1 MRLILGEFYI
11 EIESPT
17 PLKVLEVL
25 VDPTTGS
32 LFEEIE
38 EFHEDI
44 SKPETRVDYVDGH
57 F

>member
-1 MRLILGEFYI
+1 MRLVLGEFYI

-25 VDPTTGS
+25 VDPTTRS
-32 LFEEIE
+32 LFYKVD

-44 SKPETRVDYVDGH
+44 SKSEPRVHDVDGH